1 MYWLKRS
8 ILRRPVVPAVML
20 LLLVNDML
28 FFVYFSICVMSLGGN
43 SVLNI
48 DRASLHNEEPNKVL
62 I

>member
-1 MYWLKRS
+1 M
-8 ILRRPVVPAVML
+8 PAVML